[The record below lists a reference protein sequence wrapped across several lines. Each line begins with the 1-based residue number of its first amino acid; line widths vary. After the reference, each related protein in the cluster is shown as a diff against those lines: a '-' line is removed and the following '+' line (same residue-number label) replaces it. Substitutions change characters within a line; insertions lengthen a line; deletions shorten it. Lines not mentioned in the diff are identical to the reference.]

1 MHMVGHYFHFNNDIV
16 VLVLFFK
23 DHLFDPAVNGRDQQ
37 FAPVF
42 GAENNMVYAAE
53 DERASTMQFILEHTT
68 ILFQNKRSVNAAR
81 GIAPGRHALA
91 PYIPP
96 LKQVGFTGLFII
108 FGLQVTSSREIQL
121 ENWLVGIWQH
131 IQDITCFQR
140 KFGLLQ

>member
-1 MHMVGHYFHFNNDIV
+1 MVGHYFHFNNDIV
-16 VLVLFFK
+16 VWVLFFK

-42 GAENNMVYAAE
+42 GTENNMVFAAE
-53 DERASTMQFILEHTT
+53 DERTGTMQFFLDHAP

-81 GIAPGRHALA
+81 GIAQGRQALA

-108 FGLQVTSSREIQL
+108 GL
-121 ENWLVGIWQH
+121 
-131 IQDITCFQR
+131 
-140 KFGLLQ
+140 